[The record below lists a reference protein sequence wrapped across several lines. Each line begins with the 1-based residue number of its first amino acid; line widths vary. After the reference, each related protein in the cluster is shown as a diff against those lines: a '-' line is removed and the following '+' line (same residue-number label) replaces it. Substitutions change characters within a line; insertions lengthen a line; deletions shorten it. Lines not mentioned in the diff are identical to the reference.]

1 MRCSPRSSSWTTCCL
16 PTAALLHGHRR
27 PGGHAR
33 GRAPRRRRLR
43 LRPADAPGAH
53 RHGVLGRRASQPAQR
68 AFRRRPAA
76 ARRGLRLLRLPH
88 VHPGLRAP
96 PRAAEG
102 DAGGAALESTQSQG
116 SDKIDRRRPRGHS
129 RRAFRRF
136 CQSRRGTVFR
146 RRLSRMGGGA
156 AIIIWILVFFG
167 IFYFL
172 AIRPQ
177 RRQRQAHS
185 QMVTMLKKGDEV
197 VTIGGLFGTVTK
209 IGDDWVELE
218 IAKRTK
224 ARCLKRAISSIT
236 SIVEDEDEY
245 IEAGDDD
252 VIDETYAAP
261 VEEADEVADAEPAAN
276 PEAPEPPQEP
286 KA

>member
-1 MRCSPRSSSWTTCCL
+1 
-16 PTAALLHGHRR
+16 
-27 PGGHAR
+27 
-33 GRAPRRRRLR
+33 
-43 LRPADAPGAH
+43 
-53 RHGVLGRRASQPAQR
+53 
-68 AFRRRPAA
+68 
-76 ARRGLRLLRLPH
+76 
-88 VHPGLRAP
+88 
-96 PRAAEG
+96 
-102 DAGGAALESTQSQG
+102 
-116 SDKIDRRRPRGHS
+116 
-129 RRAFRRF
+129 
-136 CQSRRGTVFR
+136 
-146 RRLSRMGGGA
+146 MGGGA

-236 SIVEDEDEY
+236 SIVEDEDEDEDEY
-245 IEAGDDD
+245 IEAADDD

-261 VEEADEVADAEPAAN
+261 VEEADEVADAETAAN
-276 PEAPEPPQEP
+276 PEAPDPPQEP